1 MERCLAVAASC
12 LPISSLLKKP
22 VALWHPVL
30 LDDIIVLILP
40 YPFEQALCLGV
51 DILADLLVSSGH
63 RLEEGCTPVA
73 HSHVHM
79 C

>member
-1 MERCLAVAASC
+1 M
-12 LPISSLLKKP
+12 LKKP

-40 YPFEQALCLGV
+40 YSFVQALCLGIDV
-51 DILADLLVSSGH
+51 LADLLVGTS
-63 RLEEGCTPVA
+63 RKLEGGCTPVA